1 MNNRPLVLRLRE
13 AKENIIAAV
22 NAAIREQDLPCYLL
36 EPIISEV
43 HTTVSTTALREY
55 EIAKQQDAAPAPT
68 PTPETTEGGE
78 EDGRTGA

>member
-1 MNNRPLVLRLRE
+1 MNNKPLVLRLRE
-13 AKENIIAAV
+13 AKENLVAAV
-22 NAAIREQDLPCYLL
+22 NAAIKELDLPCYLL

-43 HTTVSTTALREY
+43 YKQVSASALREY
-55 EIAKQQDAAPAPT
+55 ETAKKQTETRTHT